1 LPASAPRKHFE
12 LPRLQLLRERLLSGS
27 YEDASVAQI
36 ASQLGFVD
44 MGRLAARYRKQYG
57 ENPSE
62 TLRYS

>member
-1 LPASAPRKHFE
+1 
-12 LPRLQLLRERLLSGS
+12 LSGS